1 MCDYNEFCKSF
12 FIVDPIINN
21 SHDGCMVIKLST
33 INELF
38 ENPINIRKDNEE
50 CVINFIK
57 ELINEKEFFVITHRY
72 KLNDAEYMTYT
83 ELAKELGVSASRIKS
98 IEERAKRIIR
108 RSMPG
113 LKECLLK
120 QKKIK
125 GYNNTLYFFPFL
137 SIKSQYIKIINRL
150 EVCKWLKNV

>member
-1 MCDYNEFCKSF
+1 MKKLTTEQRKDLERKLADITEIGNNIKRLLDTNDYYSVYDYNEFCKSF

-38 ENPINIRKDNEE
+38 ENPINIRKDDEE

-72 KLNDAEYMTYT
+72 KLHDA
-83 ELAKELGVSASRIKS
+83 
-98 IEERAKRIIR
+98 
-108 RSMPG
+108 
-113 LKECLLK
+113 
-120 QKKIK
+120 
-125 GYNNTLYFFPFL
+125 
-137 SIKSQYIKIINRL
+137 
-150 EVCKWLKNV
+150 